1 MPAPRPS
8 LTATTPPAGAR
19 AATTTTAAAIRATDL
34 QKTYGKGEK
43 AVAAVAGISLT
54 VPAGTVFGLLG
65 PNGAGKSTI
74 VKLLTTL
81 ARPDSGTAEVAGVD
95 VLRDPAEVR
104 RRIGYVSQK
113 PGFDPVGTGRENLIL
128 QGRVYGLRA
137 TAARRR
143 ADALLERFGLTAAA
157 HRLLRT
163 WSGGMQRKLDVAMGL
178 IHQPDVLFL
187 DEPTNGLDPQA
198 RADMWSEIAE
208 LADDGG
214 LTVLLTTHYL
224 QEADRLAGHLVIID
238 TGRVVAAGTPD
249 GLKDQ
254 LHGDS
259 VQIGLAAR
267 DVAQQAVTVLAGIDQ
282 VSGVSADGT
291 RVRARVT
298 DGARALPA
306 LIAALDAAGIRVL
319 DVTVARPSLDDVYL
333 RYAGRSFRSAEHH
346 AGPREADER
355 VHGAGD
361 GNGSAG
367 DNRPA
372 VA

>member
-1 MPAPRPS
+1 MPAPRAS
-8 LTATTPPAGAR
+8 LDATTPPAGADP
-19 AATTTTAAAIRATDL
+19 ATAIGDAAIRAADL
-34 QKTYGKGEK
+34 QKSYGKGEK

-65 PNGAGKSTI
+65 PNGAGKSTT

-81 ARPDSGTAEVAGVD
+81 ARPDSGTAMVAGAD
-95 VLRDPAEVR
+95 VVRDPAGVR

-113 PGFDPVGTGRENLIL
+113 PGFDPVGTGRENLVL

-137 TAARRR
+137 ASARRR
-143 ADALLERFGLTAAA
+143 ADALLERFGLGAAA
-157 HRLLRT
+157 NRLLRT

-187 DEPTNGLDPQA
+187 DEPTTGLDPEA
-198 RADMWSEIAE
+198 RAEMWSEIAN
-208 LADDGG
+208 LAGDDG

-224 QEADRLAGHLVIID
+224 EEADRLADHLLIVD
-238 TGRVVAAGTPD
+238 AGRVVATGTPD

-259 VQIGLAAR
+259 VQIGLAATE
-267 DVAQQAVTVLAGIDQ
+267 VAQQAVTVLAGIDP
-282 VSGVSADGT
+282 VRAVAADGA

-306 LIAALDAAGIRVL
+306 LMAALDAASIPVV

-333 RYAGRSFRSAEHH
+333 HYAGRSFRSAEQR
-346 AGPREADER
+346 AGAPAADR
-355 VHGAGD
+355 GRDASNATGA
-361 GNGSAG
+361 AG
-367 DNRPA
+367 ASGKA